1 MEQAADIKPWQRLTV
16 RFGKILFTLLLAW
29 LMALL
34 VWLIIAPEPLY
45 LKAPAKGGSNRT
57 SFESAGAGAYHVF
70 GEVGVAE
77 VVEVK
82 TVDAPDT
89 RLRLSLLGV
98 TQASVEEESS
108 AIIARKGSGG
118 DFYRIGDVV
127 EGRTRLAAVYK
138 DKVIIDTAGKLET
151 LKFDEVSSAGVGVAS
166 QIPERSESPD
176 SDDRAKSLRERFS
189 RVRST
194 QDFMMVASEAAQQD
208 PAEMLSGLGLESQGS
223 GSGYKV
229 TAGSILTQVDL
240 KPGDIVLSVNGQP
253 LGDASSDSSLLEQ
266 VMSEGSAQIE
276 VQRGNS
282 RFMVNQ
288 SFGLRN

>member
-1 MEQAADIKPWQRLTV
+1 
-16 RFGKILFTLLLAW
+16 
-29 LMALL
+29 
-34 VWLIIAPEPLY
+34 
-45 LKAPAKGGSNRT
+45 
-57 SFESAGAGAYHVF
+57 VF
-70 GEVGVAE
+70 GEVGVTD

-82 TVDAPDT
+82 AVDAPDT
-89 RLRLSLLGV
+89 RLRLALLGV

-118 DFYRIGDVV
+118 DFYRIGDVI

-138 DKVIIDTAGKLET
+138 DKVILDTAGKLET
-151 LKFDEVSSAGVGVAS
+151 LKFDDVSSSGIGVTS
-166 QIPERSESPD
+166 QVLERNELLAT
-176 SDDRAKSLRERFS
+176 DDRAKSLRERFS
-189 RVRST
+189 RVRSA

-208 PAEMLSGLGLESQGS
+208 PEEMLSGLGLESQGS

-229 TAGSILTQVDL
+229 TAGSILTQVVEL

>member
-16 RFGKILFTLLLAW
+16 RFGKIVLTLLLAW

-45 LKAPAKGGSNRT
+45 LKAPTKGGSNRT
-57 SFESAGAGAYHVF
+57 SFESAGAGSYHVF

-82 TVDAPDT
+82 AVDAPDT
-89 RLRLSLLGV
+89 RLRLSLLGA
-98 TQASVEEESS
+98 TQSSVEEESS

-138 DKVIIDTAGKLET
+138 DKVILDTAGKLET
-151 LKFDEVSSAGVGVAS
+151 LKFDEVSSAGIGVAS
-166 QIPERSESPD
+166 QTPERNERPD
-176 SDDRAKSLRERFS
+176 TDDRAKSLRERFS

-208 PAEMLSGLGLESQGS
+208 PEEMLSGLGLESQGS

-240 KPGDIVLSVNGQP
+240 KPGDIVLSVNGQQ